1 MNYNFLS
8 SKYRNSVIDQATSGD
23 VPVEYADLINLSI
36 GDPDIN
42 TPQLIIDRA
51 FKDATNG
58 HTKYTASRGYP
69 ELRQAICDFYK
80 SRYNMA
86 VKDEEVFVS
95 TAGSVAMYLT
105 MQAILDEGD
114 EVIIIEPYFFPY
126 PDQVKMAGGVPVFVK
141 TSMENNFQIDFDA
154 LDAAVTSKTKAIIIN
169 TPNNPTGICY
179 TYETLGKL
187 SDFAKKNDLIV
198 VADDI
203 YTSFTYT
210 AEKFVPIASF
220 PDMMERTIT
229 INSFSKNFIM
239 TGFRVGNIVAP
250 DYIIRVIQTINENV
264 VYTAPS
270 ISQRAAL
277 HGLKH
282 FDEFEDDVVG
292 VFRERVEYAHKR
304 LSQIPWVDV
313 LPVSGSFYIFPSIK
327 KTGLTSGQFS
337 KKLFEEC
344 HVRVIPGRAF
354 GESGEGHI
362 RCSYATSLDNLTEA
376 LKRIEAFVL
385 SLHA

>member
-1 MNYNFLS
+1 MEYKFLS
-8 SKYRNSVIDQATSGD
+8 SKYRNSAINAETSGD
-23 VPVEYADLINLSI
+23 VPVEYDDLINLSI

-51 FKDATNG
+51 LRDACAG

-69 ELRQAICDFYK
+69 ELRAAICDFYK
-80 SRYNMA
+80 NRYGMD

-95 TAGSVAMYLT
+95 TAGSVAMYIT

-126 PDQVKMAGGVPVFVK
+126 PDRVKMAGGVPVFVK
-141 TSMENNFQIDFDA
+141 TSMENNFQIDFDN
-154 LDAAVTSKTKAIIIN
+154 LEAAVTDRTKAIIIN
-169 TPNNPTGICY
+169 TPNNPTGIRY
-179 TYETLGKL
+179 TRDTLSQL
-187 SDFAKKNDLIV
+187 SEFAHRHDLVV

-203 YTSFTYT
+203 YTSFTFT
-210 AEKFVPIASF
+210 EEKFVPICSF
-220 PDMMERTIT
+220 PGMKERTIT

-250 DYIIRVIQTINENV
+250 DYIIRVIQNIHENV

-277 HGLKH
+277 HGLHH
-282 FDEFEDDVVG
+282 FDEFEDDVVN
-292 VFRERVEYAHKR
+292 VFRERVEYAHRR
-304 LSQIPWVDV
+304 LSAIPWVDV

-327 KTGLTSGQFS
+327 KTGLTSSQFT
-337 KKLFEEC
+337 KKLMDEC

-354 GESGEGHI
+354 GESGEYHI
-362 RCSYATSLDNLTEA
+362 RISCTLGTDK
-376 LKRIEAFVL
+376 LKEAFDRMEKMTF
-385 SLHA
+385 

>member
-1 MNYNFLS
+1 MNLKYLS
-8 SKYRNSVIDQATSGD
+8 SKYRNSVIDTETSGD
-23 VPVEYADLINLSI
+23 VAVVWDDLINLSI

-51 FKDATNG
+51 FKDATEG

-69 ELRQAICDFYK
+69 ELRAEICNFYK
-80 SRYNMA
+80 SRYNMD
-86 VKDEEVFVS
+86 VKDSEVFVS
-95 TAGSVAMYLT
+95 TAGSVAMYIT
-105 MQAILDEGD
+105 MQAILDQGD

-141 TSMENNFQIDFDA
+141 TSHENNFQIDFNN
-154 LDAAVTSKTKAIIIN
+154 LETAVTDKTKAIIIN

-179 TYETLGKL
+179 TYDTLSKL
-187 SDFAKKNDLIV
+187 AHFAIRHDLV
-198 VADDI
+198 VCADDI

-210 AEKFVPIASF
+210 EEKFMPIASF
-220 PDMMERTIT
+220 PGMKERTIT

-239 TGFRVGNIVAP
+239 TGFRVGNIIAP
-250 DYIIRVIQTINENV
+250 SYITSVIQAINENV

-277 HGLKH
+277 HGLQH
-282 FDEFEDDVVG
+282 FDEFEDEIVE
-292 VFRERVEYAHKR
+292 VFRERVQYAHDR
-304 LSQIPWVDV
+304 LKTIPWVDV

-327 KTGLTSGQFS
+327 KTGLTSSQFA
-337 KKLFEEC
+337 KKLMEDC

-354 GESGEGHI
+354 GESGEYHI
-362 RCSYATSLDNLTEA
+362 RISCTVSVEK
-376 LKRIEAFVL
+376 LKEAFDRMENMKF
-385 SLHA
+385 

>member
-1 MNYNFLS
+1 MNLKFLS
-8 SKYRNSVIDQATSGD
+8 SKYRNSVIDTETSGD
-23 VPVEYADLINLSI
+23 VPVVYDDLINLSI

-51 FKDATNG
+51 FKDASAG

-80 SRYNMA
+80 QRYAMD
-86 VKDEEVFVS
+86 VKDSEVFVS
-95 TAGSVAMYLT
+95 TAGSVAMYIT

-141 TSMENNFQIDFDA
+141 TKHENNFQIDFDS
-154 LDAAVTSKTKAIIIN
+154 LEKAVTDKTKAIIIN

-179 TYETLGKL
+179 TDETLSQL
-187 SDFAKKNDLIV
+187 SRFAIKHDLLV

-210 AEKFVPIASF
+210 ENKFKPICSF
-220 PDMMERTIT
+220 PDMKERTIT

-239 TGFRVGNIVAP
+239 TGFRVGNIIAP
-250 DYIIRVIQTINENV
+250 DYIISVIQTINENV

-277 HGLKH
+277 HGLEH
-282 FDEFEDDVVG
+282 FDEFESEIVEI
-292 VFRERVEYAHKR
+292 FRERVQYAHDR
-304 LSQIPWVDV
+304 LAAIPWVDV
-313 LPVSGSFYIFPSIK
+313 LPVSGSFYIFPSIE
-327 KTGLTSGQFS
+327 KTGLTSSQFT
-337 KKLFEEC
+337 KKLMKEC

-354 GESGEGHI
+354 GESGEYHI
-362 RCSYATSLDNLTEA
+362 RISCTVGVDK
-376 LKRIEAFVL
+376 LKEAFDRMEKMKF
-385 SLHA
+385 

>member
-1 MNYNFLS
+1 MSLKYLS
-8 SKYRNSVIDQATSGD
+8 SKYRNSVIDEETSGD
-23 VPVEYADLINLSI
+23 VPVEYSDLINLSI

-51 FKDATNG
+51 FQDATAG

-69 ELRQAICDFYK
+69 ELRAEICKFYK
-80 SRYNMA
+80 ERYDMDVA
-86 VKDEEVFVS
+86 DEEVFVS

-105 MQAILDEGD
+105 MQAILDAGD
-114 EVIIIEPYFFPY
+114 EVLVIDPYFFPY
-126 PDQVKMAGGVPVFVK
+126 GSQVSMAGGVPVYVK
-141 TSMENNFQIDFDA
+141 TKMENNFQIDFDV
-154 LDAAVTSKTKAIIIN
+154 LEQSVTSKTKAIIVN

-187 SDFAKKNDLIV
+187 AEFAKKHGLVV

-210 AEKFVPIASF
+210 GEKFRPICSF
-220 PDMMERTIT
+220 PGMKERTIT

-239 TGFRVGNIVAP
+239 TGFRIGNIIAP
-250 DYIIRVIQTINENV
+250 DYIISVIQNINENV

-277 HGLKH
+277 HGLQH
-282 FDEFEDDVVG
+282 FEEFEEDVVN

-304 LSQIPWVDV
+304 LSQIPYVDV

-327 KTGLTSGQFS
+327 KSGLTSSQFA
-337 KKLFEEC
+337 KKLFDEC

-354 GESGEGHI
+354 GESGEYHI
-362 RCSYATSLDNLTEA
+362 RISCTVGIDK
-376 LKRIEAFVL
+376 LKEAFDRMEKL
-385 SLHA
+385 EF

>member
-1 MNYNFLS
+1 MEYKFLS
-8 SKYRNSVIDQATSGD
+8 SKYRNSAINAETSGD
-23 VPVEYADLINLSI
+23 VPVEYDDLINLSI

-51 FKDATNG
+51 FRDACAG

-69 ELRQAICDFYK
+69 ELRAAICDFYK
-80 SRYNMA
+80 NRYGMD

-95 TAGSVAMYLT
+95 TAGSVAMYIT

-141 TSMENNFQIDFDA
+141 TSMENNFQIDFDN
-154 LDAAVTSKTKAIIIN
+154 LEAAVTDRTKAIIIN

-179 TYETLGKL
+179 TRDTLSQL
-187 SDFAKKNDLIV
+187 SEFAHRHDLVV

-203 YTSFTYT
+203 YTSFTFT
-210 AEKFVPIASF
+210 EEKFVPICSF
-220 PDMMERTIT
+220 PGMKERTIT

-250 DYIIRVIQTINENV
+250 DYIIRVIQNINENV

-277 HGLKH
+277 HGLHH
-282 FDEFEDDVVG
+282 FDEFEDDVVN
-292 VFRERVEYAHKR
+292 VFRERVEYAHRR
-304 LSQIPWVDV
+304 LSAIPWVDV

-327 KTGLTSGQFS
+327 KTGLTSSQFT
-337 KKLFEEC
+337 KKLMDEC

-354 GESGEGHI
+354 GESGEYHI
-362 RCSYATSLDNLTEA
+362 RISCTLGTDK
-376 LKRIEAFVL
+376 LKEAFDRMEKMTF
-385 SLHA
+385 

>member
-1 MNYNFLS
+1 MNYKFLS
-8 SKYRNSVIDQATSGD
+8 SKYRNSVIDRATSGD
-23 VPVEYADLINLSI
+23 VPVEYDDLINLSI

-51 FKDATNG
+51 FKDASNG

-69 ELRQAICDFYK
+69 ELRAAICDFYK
-80 SRYNMA
+80 SRYSMD

-95 TAGSVAMYLT
+95 TAGSVAMYIT
-105 MQAILDEGD
+105 MQAILDPGD
-114 EVIIIEPYFFPY
+114 EVLIIEPYFFPY

-141 TSMENNFQIDFDA
+141 TSMEDNFQIDFDA
-154 LDAAVTSKTKAIIIN
+154 LEAAVTPKTKCIIIN

-187 SDFAKKNDLIV
+187 SQFAIKHDLV
-198 VADDI
+198 VAADDI

-210 AEKFVPIASF
+210 AEKFMPIASF
-220 PDMMERTIT
+220 PGMKERTIT

-277 HGLKH
+277 HGLHH
-282 FDEFEDDVVG
+282 FDEFEDDVVN

-304 LSQIPWVDV
+304 LSEIPWVDV

-327 KTGLTSGQFS
+327 KTGLTSAQFS
-337 KKLFEEC
+337 QKLFNEC

-354 GESGEGHI
+354 GESGEYHI
-362 RCSYATSLDNLTEA
+362 RISCTLGIDK
-376 LKRIEAFVL
+376 LKEAFDRMEKMTF
-385 SLHA
+385 